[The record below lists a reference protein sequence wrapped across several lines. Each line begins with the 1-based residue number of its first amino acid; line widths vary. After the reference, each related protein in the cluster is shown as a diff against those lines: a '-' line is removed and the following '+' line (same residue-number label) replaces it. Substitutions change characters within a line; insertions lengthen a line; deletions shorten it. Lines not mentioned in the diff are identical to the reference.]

1 MHTDRYQPSA
11 NRPASAGASL
21 LVLATV
27 AFGATLVGPRIVP
40 DIFKTPPLVIEQY
53 PVPTPPPEPV
63 DPVRDQKPTPVRTT
77 PKPHQPDSLVKLSS
91 DAGAIDSTPD
101 FTPVTIDPPADPGP
115 SSSGVT
121 IDPPRAPV
129 LVGAS
134 VDPRYADSLQPP
146 YPNSEIRNQTEGKL
160 TARVLVGV
168 DGRVKDI
175 EITRSPSK
183 GLADATRRH
192 ALAKWRFKPATRD
205 GVPYESW
212 MTMSL
217 NFRLV
222 D

>member
-1 MHTDRYQPSA
+1 MHANRYQPSA

-27 AFGATLVGPRIVP
+27 AFGATLVGPKIVP
-40 DIFKTPPLVIEQY
+40 DIFRDPPLIIEQY

-63 DPVRDQKPTPVRTT
+63 EPIREQKPVQVRTT
-77 PKPHQPDSLVKLSS
+77 PQIHQPEQLVKMPSN
-91 DAGAIDSTPD
+91 AGVVGSTTD
-101 FTPVTIDPPADPGP
+101 FTPVTVDPPADPGP
-115 SSSGVT
+115 PSTGVT

-129 LVGAS
+129 MIGAS

-146 YPNSEIRNQTEGKL
+146 YPGSEIRNQTEGKL

-168 DGRVKDI
+168 DGRVKAI
-175 EITRSPSK
+175 EISRSPSK
-183 GLADATRRH
+183 GLTEATRRH

-212 MTMSL
+212 MTMTL

-222 D
+222 E